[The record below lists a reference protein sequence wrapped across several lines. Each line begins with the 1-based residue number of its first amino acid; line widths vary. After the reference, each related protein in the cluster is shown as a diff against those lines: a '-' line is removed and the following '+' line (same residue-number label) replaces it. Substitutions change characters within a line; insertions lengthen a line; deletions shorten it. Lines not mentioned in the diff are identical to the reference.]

1 MSSHTSEILNNFL
14 LFFFFLGDYTLKI
27 DLADFEKNSRYAQ
40 YKLFK
45 VGDEKVLK
53 FSNK

>member
-1 MSSHTSEILNNFL
+1 MSSYISEIPYNFL
-14 LFFFFLGDYTLKI
+14 LVFFFSGDYTLKI

-53 FSNK
+53 FSDK

>member
-1 MSSHTSEILNNFL
+1 MSSHKFKKLQF
-14 LFFFFLGDYTLKI
+14 LFFSGDYTLKI

-40 YKLFK
+40 YKNFK